1 MRELAPAN
9 ESDIVLAWLRAEIDA
24 TRYGETLSL
33 LLTVMGCSRQELI
46 DAADPSSI
54 GQNNERACLFGML
67 RGYRRNKMLF
77 TGFPDDVTWRVCEVT
92 LSELG
97 AFRYANNVEELQ
109 ALAGSTRLVSA
120 GAATLAGETTRSVLP
135 MELLERWRA
144 VRQRVDAGEQF
155 PELIAVRDSGA
166 PDTIVLM
173 EGHTRAT
180 AYVMTQKPAIVR
192 LFLGISDRMHRWAF
206 Y

>member
-24 TRYGETLSL
+24 TRYGEALTFF
-33 LLTVMGCSRQELI
+33 LTVLGCSRQGLI
-46 DAADPSSI
+46 DSGDPSSI
-54 GQNNERACLFGML
+54 GQNNERACLLGML
-67 RGYRRNKMLF
+67 RGYRRNKGLF
-77 TGFPDDVTWRVCEVT
+77 TGFPDDVGWRVCEVT
-92 LSELG
+92 VSELA

-120 GAATLAGETTRSVLP
+120 GAATLGRDTANSLLP
-135 MELLERWRA
+135 MELLVRSLA
-144 VRQRVDAGEQF
+144 VRQRVDAGQQF

-192 LFLGISDRMHRWAF
+192 LFLGASDNMHRWAF
-206 Y
+206 F